1 MRKFCSLMLLAS
13 STLVFGAAAP
23 CPEKP
28 VQIKESSFE
37 GEYLNN
43 LVRKMDC
50 TVQCGADKLTAQFEI
65 VKNDAWVFMEFSA
78 PVKDFAL
85 EKDVQSFSGCVPG
98 DVRHMEIRFT
108 GLCSKCKS
116 DSVSE

>member
-1 MRKFCSLMLLAS
+1 MEQKRF
-13 STLVFGAAAP
+13 T
-23 CPEKP
+23 
-28 VQIKESSFE
+28 
-37 GEYLNN
+37 
-43 LVRKMDC
+43 
-50 TVQCGADKLTAQFEI
+50 
-65 VKNDAWVFMEFSA
+65 KNDDSFICENCGFIA
-78 PVKDFAL
+78 DFAL